1 MKNVKISIDDKMVIE
16 FQNDNY
22 GKYITLELSEKSQ
35 EDFIQLLEL
44 LQTIQKWNQS
54 AQENPV
60 RQLFY

>member
-1 MKNVKISIDDKMVIE
+1 MKNFKISIVDKMVIE

-60 RQLFY
+60 R

>member
-22 GKYITLELSEKSQ
+22 GKYITLEPSEKSQ

-60 RQLFY
+60 R

>member
-35 EDFIQLLEL
+35 EDFILLLEL

-60 RQLFY
+60 R

>member
-1 MKNVKISIDDKMVIE
+1 MVIE

-35 EDFIQLLEL
+35 EHIIQLLEL

-60 RQLFY
+60 R

>member
-60 RQLFY
+60 C

>member
-60 RQLFY
+60 R

>member
-1 MKNVKISIDDKMVIE
+1 MKNVKISIDDKMVID

-60 RQLFY
+60 R

>member
-1 MKNVKISIDDKMVIE
+1 MKNVKISIDDKIVIE

-60 RQLFY
+60 R

>member
-54 AQENPV
+54 VQENPV
-60 RQLFY
+60 R

>member
-35 EDFIQLLEL
+35 ENFIQLLEL

-60 RQLFY
+60 R

>member
-60 RQLFY
+60 RQRFY

>member
-60 RQLFY
+60 H